1 MSLLTELERLYG
13 ESKRSKWLRYFA
25 IFCRIALALGFIP
38 SGIVKVT
45 GERFTALPS
54 NHPLGHY
61 FDALH
66 LTGYY
71 YTFIGVG
78 QLTAALLLLIPRTAL
93 LGAIFY
99 FPIILNI
106 CVLTYATRFEG
117 TRIATLML
125 LANLFL
131 LVWDYQ
137 RLKYILP
144 FSRHDRDHHVVE
156 TNRFPVFFFACVFA
170 TAVSVIIINAFLFDI
185 RPGNSEIECSNV
197 CKNSGSPY
205 ACQHFCDCIYKQG
218 NPLNVCL
225 NEYHPEKDTNADP
238 EGKRQPR

>member
-13 ESKRSKWLRYFA
+13 ALKRNKWLRYFA

-38 SGIVKVT
+38 SGIVKVR

-61 FDALH
+61 FDALY

-78 QLTAALLLLIPRTAL
+78 QLVTALLLLIPRTAL
-93 LGAIFY
+93 LGAMLY

-106 CVLTYATRFEG
+106 VVLTYAVRFEG

-131 LVWDYQ
+131 LVWDYD
-137 RLKYILP
+137 RLRHVLP
-144 FSRHDRDHHVVE
+144 FRPRDEDHHVDKASK
-156 TNRFPVFFFACVFA
+156 FPWLFFVLVFA
-170 TAVSVIIINAFLFDI
+170 AALSVIGINHFLYDI
-185 RPGNSEIECSNV
+185 RPGNSQEECMNG
-197 CKNSGSPY
+197 CTNNS
-205 ACQHFCDCIYKQG
+205 CQQFCDCIYKQG
-218 NPLNVCL
+218 NPFNACL
-225 NEYHPEKDTNADP
+225 DEFQKATH
-238 EGKRQPR
+238 Q